1 MHARCPGFRA
11 TLPQLRGAHPPAMN
25 AEALRCPDC
34 RSIDW
39 IRDGYAM
46 GERRDWIIERVRFG
60 PSVDLAAKW
69 SCAGCDREVDADT
82 TLDRTIREAAI
93 AHVE

>member
-1 MHARCPGFRA
+1 MLGQVARH
-11 TLPQLRGAHPPAMN
+11 HPPRMN

-46 GERRDWIIERVRFG
+46 GERRDGIIDRVRFG
-60 PSVDLAAKW
+60 PSVNIAAKW
-69 SCAGCDREVDADT
+69 ACAGCDREVDADT
-82 TLDRTIREAAI
+82 TLDRIIREAAI

>member
-1 MHARCPGFRA
+1 LRCRGNEA
-11 TLPQLRGAHPPAMN
+11 LRRLRRMN

-34 RSIDW
+34 GSIDW

-46 GERRDWIIERVRFG
+46 GERRDGIIERVRFG